1 MSWTQIDYKEQEMS
15 QQIVSKAFMVEE
27 SVEEQLIKHG
37 GNGHEAKPAVNDV
50 QKLSLKKKKS
60 SDNS

>member
-1 MSWTQIDYKEQEMS
+1 MSWTQIDYKEQEMG

-27 SVEEQLIKHG
+27 SVEEQLIKHEE
-37 GNGHEAKPAVNDV
+37 NGRGTQAAGNDV